1 MHSPHRPEPGQPQA
15 YKYFVEYAALHE
27 RGVTFASSKAHI
39 RDLVTGSGT
48 KGTWAK
54 PSEYEATP
62 QDIIPSDACSDAVC
76 KSSWESNSFTSGL
89 FFMPQFFSSPKCFPS
104 PVTELAALANIFALQ
119 ALAWAYL
126 LLKRPPWLFIR
137 NMILSASNHVA
148 GRRHGRC
155 IRGGRRGEASSARL
169 RASTQQTWAIG
180 TVESGSND
188 GVALGEVRGR
198 QCCVAANVR
207 GRDAMLGS
215 SGGSVGTD

>member
-89 FFMPQFFSSPKCFPS
+89 FFMPQFFSSPQ
-104 PVTELAALANIFALQ
+104 IFS
-119 ALAWAYL
+119 
-126 LLKRPPWLFIR
+126 FGR
-137 NMILSASNHVA
+137 N
-148 GRRHGRC
+148 
-155 IRGGRRGEASSARL
+155 
-169 RASTQQTWAIG
+169 
-180 TVESGSND
+180 
-188 GVALGEVRGR
+188 
-198 QCCVAANVR
+198 
-207 GRDAMLGS
+207 
-215 SGGSVGTD
+215 